1 MSSLLAIAELITHY
15 AGLQLGERDLPLL
28 HRVVQQ
34 RLSALRLS
42 CLNQYRS
49 LLAIT
54 APNQG
59 DWPQL
64 LAQITVGESYFFR
77 DQKQLTLLRQ
87 RLLPDCLQHQSDHAK
102 HLRIWSAG
110 CAAGEEP
117 YSLAM
122 VLWDLGLVGNGWTV
136 EVVGTDISQEALAK
150 ARNGVYT
157 DWAFRQTP
165 VEVRSR
171 YFLAERPNRW
181 RVRPEIQALVTFA
194 EFNLAQDDLQ
204 LMPWAEAGFDIILC
218 RNVFIYFT
226 QAAIARSLNTFV
238 QGLRPGAYLMTGHA
252 ELQGINTQPL
262 RTLCFPESVIYQ
274 QPRQQAKQQAK
285 QQVKQQAKQQ
295 ARVKSAVETAIAA
308 SHRIARPPSSAWPA
322 SPPASLSPI
331 AGGSGQPQQATA
343 TLPEPRQNIAAL
355 VDSAAPSPMAVS
367 APTSD
372 RSSQMPYQ
380 ATLAAAHQLANQG
393 QYEAARRMCEQAAA
407 AWPLEP
413 DAYSLL
419 AMIAETTGDLEGAKV
434 FLKRVIYLDP
444 QAIAAYWEL
453 AALYEQTGDAT
464 RAAKAR
470 ATTRSLLA
478 DLPDH
483 QPLKTWDGLTVAEVR
498 EHLSGH

>member
-1 MSSLLAIAELITHY
+1 MSCLRAIAELITHY

-28 HRVVQQ
+28 QRVVQQ
-34 RLSALRLS
+34 RLVALRLPYIG
-42 CLNQYRS
+42 QYRS
-49 LLAIT
+49 LLAVT

-77 DQKQLTLLRQ
+77 DEKQLALLRQ
-87 RLLPDCLQHQSDHAK
+87 RLLPDCLQHLHRHSR

-122 VLWDLGLVGNGWTV
+122 VLWDLGLVGSDWQVTI
-136 EVVGTDISQEALAK
+136 VGTDINQDALAK
-150 ARNGVYT
+150 ARRGVYT
-157 DWAFRQTP
+157 EWAFRQTP
-165 VEVRSR
+165 MAVRSQ
-171 YFLAERPNRW
+171 YFLAERSDRW

-204 LMPWAEAGFDIILC
+204 QMPWAVEGFDIILC

-226 QAAIARSLNTFV
+226 QPAIARSLNTFI

-262 RTLCFPESVIYQ
+262 RTLCFPESVVYQ
-274 QPRQQAKQQAK
+274 QPGAQSSSK
-285 QQVKQQAKQQ
+285 
-295 ARVKSAVETAIAA
+295 TAIAPL
-308 SHRIARPPSSAWPA
+308 HRTTRPPCTAASAP
-322 SPPASLSPI
+322 PPAPLPHI
-331 AGGSGQPQQATA
+331 SGDSGRPRQITA
-343 TLPEPRQNIAAL
+343 TLPEQRQNMPVVA
-355 VDSAAPSPMAVS
+355 DSTSPMTAS
-367 APTSD
+367 ASLVSD
-372 RSSQMPYQ
+372 RSSQTPYQ
-380 ATLAAAHQLANQG
+380 ATLVAAYELADQG
-393 QYEAARRMCEQAAA
+393 QYDAARQMCQQAAA

-444 QAIAAYWEL
+444 QAIAAYWDL

-498 EHLSGH
+498 ERLSGY